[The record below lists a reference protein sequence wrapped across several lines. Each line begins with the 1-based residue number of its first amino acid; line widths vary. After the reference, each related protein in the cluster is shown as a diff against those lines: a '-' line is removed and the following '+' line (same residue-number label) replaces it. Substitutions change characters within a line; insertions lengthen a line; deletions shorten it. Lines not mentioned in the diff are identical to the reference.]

1 MNKLILSEEFLR
13 MQRLAGII
21 TESQFKNMKEAIVN
35 TVSDN
40 LSDIF
45 DEKTKKLKPE
55 VKNNIIKGLDIIKKQ
70 FPDLKIIDHFIVGA
84 AVTYQYEDGSDID
97 TTVVLDPT
105 VTKEKSKEG
114 FLFMEG
120 CLSIPSSLSK
130 PTRTIRACKVVVDT
144 DNLGEL
150 TFEINP
156 EGDKANE
163 SISKETMMT
172 VIVQHEIDHLDG
184 FTIKDRVYNTQVVKK
199 VDFGR
204 NEKIVMKSKEGEMVE
219 VKFKN
224 ANKLFLQG
232 YEIV

>member
-1 MNKLILSEEFLR
+1 MKLIVDKGSNGLITKEFREYLKTPILKSEITQTEADELR
-13 MQRLAGII
+13 IQLTQALVENPGLGISATQI
-21 TESQFKNMKEAIVN
+21 
-35 TVSDN
+35 
-40 LSDIF
+40 
-45 DEKTKKLKPE
+45 
-55 VKNNIIKGLDIIKKQ
+55 GIKKRACYIQ
-70 FPDLKIIDHFIVGA
+70 FGDEELFLLNPVI
-84 AVTYQYEDGSDID
+84 
-97 TTVVLDPT
+97 
-105 VTKEKSKEG
+105 KERSKDG

-120 CLSIPSSLSK
+120 CLSIPSTLTK
-130 PTRTIRACKVVVDT
+130 PVRTIRASKIVIDT

-163 SISKETMMT
+163 SVSKETMMT

-184 FTIKDRVYNTQVVKK
+184 ITIKDRVYNTQIVKK

-204 NEKIVMKSKEGEMVE
+204 NEKIVMKSKEGELVE

-224 ANKLFLQG
+224 ANKYFLQG

>member
-1 MNKLILSEEFLR
+1 MKLIVDKGSNGLTTKEFTEYLKTPVLKSEITQQEADELR
-13 MQRLAGII
+13 TQLEQGLTEYPGLGISA
-21 TESQFKNMKEAIVN
+21 TQ
-35 TVSDN
+35 
-40 LSDIF
+40 L
-45 DEKTKKLKPE
+45 
-55 VKNNIIKGLDIIKKQ
+55 GIKKRACYIK
-70 FPDLKIIDHFIVGA
+70 FGDEELFLVNPMI
-84 AVTYQYEDGSDID
+84 
-97 TTVVLDPT
+97 
-105 VTKEKSKEG
+105 KEKSKEG

-120 CLSIPSSLSK
+120 CLSIPSSLTK

-156 EGDKANE
+156 EGDKQNE

-184 FTIKDRVYNTQVVKK
+184 FTIKDRVYTTTFVKK
-199 VDFGR
+199 QNYGR
-204 NEKIVMKSKEGEMVE
+204 NDKIVMKSKEGEMVE
-219 VKFKN
+219 VKYKN

>member
-1 MNKLILSEEFLR
+1 MKLIVDKNQFGLETPEFKEYLKTPVLKSEITQDEADELRIKLTKALVENPGLGISATQIGIKKRACYIKFGDEELFL
-13 MQRLAGII
+13 
-21 TESQFKNMKEAIVN
+21 VN
-35 TVSDN
+35 
-40 LSDIF
+40 
-45 DEKTKKLKPE
+45 P
-55 VKNNIIKGLDIIKKQ
+55 IIKD
-70 FPDLKIIDHFIVGA
+70 
-84 AVTYQYEDGSDID
+84 
-97 TTVVLDPT
+97 
-105 VTKEKSKEG
+105 KSKEG

-120 CLSIPSSLSK
+120 CLSIPSSIIK
-130 PTRTIRACKVVVDT
+130 PTKTVRACKVVIDT

-156 EGDKANE
+156 EGDKQNE
-163 SISKETMMT
+163 MVSKETMMT

-204 NEKIVMKSKEGEMVE
+204 NEKIVMKSKEGELVE

>member
-1 MNKLILSEEFLR
+1 MKLIVDKGSNGLTTKEFTEYLKTPCPKTEFKQYEADMLR
-13 MQRLAGII
+13 MQLTEALIEYPGLGISA
-21 TESQFKNMKEAIVN
+21 TQ
-35 TVSDN
+35 
-40 LSDIF
+40 L
-45 DEKTKKLKPE
+45 
-55 VKNNIIKGLDIIKKQ
+55 GIKKRACYIKLGDEEL
-70 FPDLKIIDHFIVGA
+70 FLVNPII
-84 AVTYQYEDGSDID
+84 
-97 TTVVLDPT
+97 
-105 VTKEKSKEG
+105 KEKSKEG

-120 CLSIPSSLSK
+120 CLSIPSTLTK
-130 PTRTIRACKVVVDT
+130 PVRTIRASKVIVQT

-156 EGDKANE
+156 EGDKVNE

-219 VKFKN
+219 VKYKN

>member
-1 MNKLILSEEFLR
+1 MKLIVDKGSNGLTTKEFTEYLKTPVLKSEITQQESDELR
-13 MQRLAGII
+13 TQLTEALVKHTGLGISATQI
-21 TESQFKNMKEAIVN
+21 
-35 TVSDN
+35 
-40 LSDIF
+40 
-45 DEKTKKLKPE
+45 
-55 VKNNIIKGLDIIKKQ
+55 GIKKRACLIK
-70 FPDLKIIDHFIVGA
+70 FGDEELFLINPII
-84 AVTYQYEDGSDID
+84 
-97 TTVVLDPT
+97 
-105 VTKEKSKEG
+105 KEKSKEG
-114 FLFMEG
+114 FLFFEG
-120 CLSIPSSLSK
+120 CLSIPSTLTK
-130 PTRTIRACKVVVDT
+130 PIKTIRASKIIVQT

-156 EGDKANE
+156 DGDEQNK

-184 FTIKDRVYNTQVVKK
+184 FTIKDRIYNTQVIKR

-204 NEKIVMKSKEGEMVE
+204 NEKIVMKSKEGELVE

>member
-1 MNKLILSEEFLR
+1 MKLIVDKGSNGLTTKEFTEYLKTPVLKSEITQQEADELR
-13 MQRLAGII
+13 KQLEQGLTEYPGLGISA
-21 TESQFKNMKEAIVN
+21 TQ
-35 TVSDN
+35 
-40 LSDIF
+40 L
-45 DEKTKKLKPE
+45 
-55 VKNNIIKGLDIIKKQ
+55 GIKKRACYIK
-70 FPDLKIIDHFIVGA
+70 FGDEELFLVNPIV
-84 AVTYQYEDGSDID
+84 
-97 TTVVLDPT
+97 
-105 VTKEKSKEG
+105 KEKSKEG

-130 PTRTIRACKVVVDT
+130 PTRTIRACKVVIDT

-156 EGDKANE
+156 EGDKTNE

-172 VIVQHEIDHLDG
+172 VIVQHEVDHLDG
-184 FTIKDRVYNTQVVKK
+184 ITIKDRVYNTQVVKK

-224 ANKLFLQG
+224 ANKLFLQV
-232 YEIV
+232 YEIF

>member
-1 MNKLILSEEFLR
+1 MKLIVDKGSNGLTTKEFTEYLKTPVLKSEITQQEADELR
-13 MQRLAGII
+13 KQLEQGLTDYPGLGISA
-21 TESQFKNMKEAIVN
+21 TQ
-35 TVSDN
+35 
-40 LSDIF
+40 L
-45 DEKTKKLKPE
+45 
-55 VKNNIIKGLDIIKKQ
+55 GIKKRACYIKLGDEEL
-70 FPDLKIIDHFIVGA
+70 FLVNPIV
-84 AVTYQYEDGSDID
+84 
-97 TTVVLDPT
+97 
-105 VTKEKSKEG
+105 KEKSKEG

-120 CLSIPSSLSK
+120 CLSIPSSLTK
-130 PTRTIRACKVVVDT
+130 PTRTIRACKVVIDT

-156 EGDKANE
+156 EGDKTNE

-172 VIVQHEIDHLDG
+172 VIVQHEVDHLDG
-184 FTIKDRVYNTQVVKK
+184 ITIKDRVYNTQVVKK